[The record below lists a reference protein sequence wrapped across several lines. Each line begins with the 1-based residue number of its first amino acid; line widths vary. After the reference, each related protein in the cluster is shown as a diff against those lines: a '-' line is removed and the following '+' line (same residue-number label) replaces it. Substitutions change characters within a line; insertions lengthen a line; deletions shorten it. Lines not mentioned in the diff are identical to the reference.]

1 MSDKIMEAGN
11 SADGNRCIIEKI
23 ITIPGLNLFFTSER
37 QHESC
42 FALSILLSVAGVT
55 GFLGKEPGHGRVL
68 VFSLEDT
75 KKRTEHMLDQYS
87 AMPGDITV
95 IYAYQP
101 GTFGNR
107 IEEGLDVF
115 LHDNPIIKMVVIDS
129 LEKIIEA
136 ELGRME
142 YAYAYRKLDA
152 IKNVANRH
160 GVSLLAGI
168 HDGNPEDTG
177 MLAGIA
183 DTVLEIIAA
192 SENQD
197 NHKYKL
203 HVNRKDTHGNR
214 ITAEFDAGNCT
225 WNQIVDK

>member
-1 MSDKIMEAGN
+1 MGKL
-11 SADGNRCIIEKI
+11 K
-23 ITIPGLNLFFTSER
+23 TIPGLNLLITPKE
-37 QHESC
+37 QHGPCSV
-42 FALSILLSVAGVT
+42 LSISLSVAGVT
-55 GFLGKEPGHGRVL
+55 GFFGKKPGNGRVL
-68 VFSLEDT
+68 VFLLEDT
-75 KKRTEHMLDQYS
+75 KKMAEHMPGQYS

-115 LHDNPIIKMVVIDS
+115 LQDNPRVKMVVIDS
-129 LEKIIEA
+129 LEKIVEA

-142 YAYAYRKLDA
+142 YAYAYRKLDV
-152 IKNVANRH
+152 IKNVADRH
-160 GVSLLAGI
+160 GATLFVGI
-168 HDGNPEDTG
+168 HDGNPEDTC
-177 MLAGIA
+177 MLAGIT
-183 DTVLEIIAA
+183 DTVLKIIT
-192 SENQD
+192 EGGNQD
-197 NHKYKL
+197 GHKYTL